1 MGKITTRF
9 ARVLN
14 TMDKVEIA
22 AVASR
27 DLSRSK
33 KFAQEFNAKTVCT
46 KYEEVIQS
54 KDVDLVYIGL
64 TNNFHYKF
72 TKYCLEQHK
81 PVLCEKPMVTTRKEA
96 EELVSLAQK
105 NQTFLMGSHVDT
117 LSASI
122 PKSPS
127 LGESRQDW
135 SGKIDHCQLL
145 FSYKI

>member
-1 MGKITTRF
+1 MTLRIGLIGLGKITTRF

-54 KDVDLVYIGL
+54 KDVDQINIGSRWFS
-64 TNNFHYKF
+64 TA
-72 TKYCLEQHK
+72 QGQK
-81 PVLCEKPMVTTRKEA
+81 PP
-96 EELVSLAQK
+96 
-105 NQTFLMGSHVDT
+105 FL
-117 LSASI
+117 LQPA
-122 PKSPS
+122 
-127 LGESRQDW
+127 
-135 SGKIDHCQLL
+135 
-145 FSYKI
+145 